1 MDSLSP
7 KDLKKLADA
16 CRKAGIESFK
26 GFGVEFTL
34 APKEQRKVAKSKGK
48 VNPGPDKDIET
59 EELSATDM
67 LFWSV
72 PGDTEEAAA

>member
-7 KDLKKLADA
+7 KDLKQLADA

-34 APKEQRKVAKSKGK
+34 APKQQAKVAKPKAK
-48 VNPGPDKDIET
+48 VNHSPDKDIET
-59 EELSATDM
+59 EELSQDEM

-72 PGDTEEAAA
+72 TGDTEAAS